1 MCSIVCRARHLFCW
15 CCEWWVY
22 VVIWA
27 GVSEGTKKS
36 GIGTLG
42 YLFSFTRVLFE
53 FVTFW
58 RQGNDNVEAIGS
70 WV

>member
-1 MCSIVCRARHLFCW
+1 MV
-15 CCEWWVY
+15 VY